1 MTLLV
6 GNRTTKVVSDFVTR
20 HINSPEQRLL
30 QGVVALGIQP
40 LIDYKNKGTDDKTR
54 AVSVART
61 AGRIIAGTLV
71 GVAVRYAS
79 IGAVKSFSKF
89 KLNGKEIELGK
100 DIVKQV
106 GDTVVKSYEKIKG
119 KSFFAPK
126 ISDIAQGMPIDE
138 FARRYDNNIKI
149 VGTTLGLV
157 AMVFTNF
164 LLDVPI
170 TKAITKYLTPKVQAK
185 IDSEKQVNNDNK

>member
-6 GNRTTKVVSDFVTR
+6 GNRTTKVVSDFVTK

-40 LIDYKNKGTDDKTR
+40 VIDYKNKGTDDSTR

-61 AGRIIAGTLV
+61 IGRIVAGTLV

-79 IGAVKSFSKF
+79 IGAVKSLSKF
-89 KLNGKEIELGK
+89 KLNGKEINLWKPVTEQ
-100 DIVKQV
+100 IS
-106 GDTVVKSYEKIKG
+106 DTVVKSYEKIKG

-126 ISDIAQGMPIDE
+126 VSDVVQGMPIDK
-138 FARRYDNNIKI
+138 FASQYDNNIKI
-149 VGTTLGLV
+149 VGTLLGTA

-164 LLDVPI
+164 LVDVPLTKWI
-170 TKAITKYLTPKVQAK
+170 TKKLEPKVKAK
-185 IDSEKQVNNDNK
+185 LDSEKQVNNAAK